1 MYFLN
6 IGLQF
11 RKYSLQNGLLRLGKR
26 SQGFFFFFFGY
37 IPLEHA
43 SV

>member
-26 SQGFFFFFFGY
+26 SQGFFFFGY